1 MEVTRKNATGS
12 HRCPRLELV
21 WHEVGVVIGGSDRPF
36 LPGRVSPV
44 QSAGFARKTPPRG
57 AAELRLP

>member
-36 LPGRVSPV
+36 FPVASPQCNPQASREKRPPGSR
-44 QSAGFARKTPPRG
+44 
-57 AAELRLP
+57 